1 MNGASDVKEMIKMNH
16 QKFKRILLPSA
27 LVLSAALIALYFLA
41 TSWIVRYHN
50 FRKIAQTYAVSG
62 DAVTMS
68 TLFDFEWDEVY
79 SDRGVFSDG
88 ETLKRKYGLSFDI
101 PRTTREDVARLL
113 FFKDGELVEAGT
125 YPKYYLTIPS
135 EVDKMLPT
143 TEVRISF
150 GPSEKILEISLAP

>member
-1 MNGASDVKEMIKMNH
+1 MKMNH
-16 QKFKRILLPSA
+16 QKIKRILLPVA
-27 LVLSAALIALYFLA
+27 IVFVAALSALYFLS

-50 FRKIAQTYAVSG
+50 FSKTAQTYAISG
-62 DAVTMS
+62 DVVSMG

-79 SDRGVFSDG
+79 SDRGVFSSG
-88 ETLKRKYGLSFDI
+88 ETLKRKYGLSFNI
-101 PRTTREDVARLL
+101 SRTTREDVARLL
-113 FFKDGELVEAGT
+113 FFKDGELIEAGT

-150 GPSEKILEISLAP
+150 GPSEKILEISLAQ

>member
-1 MNGASDVKEMIKMNH
+1 MNH
-16 QKFKRILLPSA
+16 QKIKRILLPVA
-27 LVLSAALIALYFLA
+27 LVFAAALIALYFLT

-50 FRKIAQTYAVSG
+50 FSKIAQTYAISG
-62 DAVTMS
+62 DSVTMS

-79 SDRGVFSDG
+79 SDRGVFSAG
-88 ETLKRKYGLSFDI
+88 EILKRKYNLSFNI

-113 FFKDGELVEAGT
+113 FFKDGELIEAGA

-150 GPSEKILEISLAP
+150 GPSDRILEISLAQ

>member
-1 MNGASDVKEMIKMNH
+1 MRVIHGESGNM
-16 QKFKRILLPSA
+16 KRILLLVAIVFVAA
-27 LVLSAALIALYFLA
+27 LVALYFLSA
-41 TSWIVRYHN
+41 SWIVRYHN
-50 FRKIAQTYAVSG
+50 FSKIAQTYAISG
-62 DAVTMS
+62 DAVSMS

-79 SDRGVFSDG
+79 SDRGVFSAG

-113 FFKDGELVEAGT
+113 FFKGGELIEVGT

-143 TEVRISF
+143 TMVRIFF
-150 GPSEKILEISLAP
+150 GPSEEILEISLAQ